1 MNSNYTEFKFPQ
13 IKACQWRKVFRSKTP
28 EDAMD
33 FIASTLAY
41 APERRID
48 PLDGCSHAFFDELRN
63 PKTRLPTGKCLPPL
77 FDFTDHELESP
88 PVMLDKLI
96 PTHVR
101 NKFKDKMGEAD
112 GDIDSKKS
120 KSR

>member
-1 MNSNYTEFKFPQ
+1 M
-13 IKACQWRKVFRSKTP
+13 
-28 EDAMD
+28 
-33 FIASTLAY
+33 L
-41 APERRID
+41 
-48 PLDGCSHAFFDELRN
+48 FFDELRN

-96 PTHVR
+96 PAHVR
-101 NKFKDKMGEAD
+101 NKFKDKMGEVD
-112 GDIDSKKS
+112 GDVDSKKS